1 MNKLVVIIINLF
13 FVLFCFQESV
23 RGTTV
28 IFFFVPSNSV
38 VFLWMVASY
47 LVSMDLTSCSL
58 CLCQFLLF
66 F

>member
-1 MNKLVVIIINLF
+1 MNKIVVIIINLF
-13 FVLFCFQESV
+13 FVLYCFQESV

-28 IFFFVPSNSV
+28 IFFFAPSNSV

-47 LVSMDLTSCSL
+47 LVSMDLTSCSIR
-58 CLCQFLLF
+58 LCQFLLF